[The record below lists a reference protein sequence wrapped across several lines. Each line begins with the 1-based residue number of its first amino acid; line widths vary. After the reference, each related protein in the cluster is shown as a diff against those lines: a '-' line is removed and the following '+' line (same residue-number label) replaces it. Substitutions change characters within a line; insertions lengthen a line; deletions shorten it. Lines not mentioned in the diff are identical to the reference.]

1 MCLSTQAID
10 IEVAERLVIHSFINL
25 LRRLIN
31 CRGSIK
37 SIMIVCEKKFKGT
50 VKKLIVATTKVI
62 EFAVSKKLQQ
72 QFSLLAPS
80 HMGGTRE
87 RLLIT
92 V

>member
-1 MCLSTQAID
+1 
-10 IEVAERLVIHSFINL
+10 
-25 LRRLIN
+25 
-31 CRGSIK
+31 
-37 SIMIVCEKKFKGT
+37 MIVCEKKFKGT

-62 EFAVSKKLQQ
+62 ELAVSKKLQQ
-72 QFSLLAPS
+72 QFNLLAPS